1 MLNRLAIHG
10 TASLSLSRIICTL
23 AGSLVCRAGTPVQQ
37 DAVGAAAV
45 PPGVAAVEAALPGAE
60 VAAVVP
66 LDVAAVEAV
75 PRDAAVAVVAP
86 LGAAVAAEAP
96 LGAEAVLR
104 APDAAV
110 VAALQ
115 PDARVAAPDAM
126 AGCPPDA
133 TAPCA
138 PDVAVAVAF
147 QPDAEVAVLGGAAE
161 ALHVEAENLPADAVA
176 PCAPDVTAFPQARS
190 AASLR
195 GFAVS
200 PAFQRPASVR
210 RGAAAV
216 RRRQDAATARRVSLR
231 QVSLHRV

>member
-10 TASLSLSRIICTL
+10 TASLSLTRIICTL
-23 AGSLVCRAGTPVQQ
+23 AGSLACRAGTPVQQ

-45 PPGVAAVEAALPGAE
+45 PPGVAAVEAALPDAE

-75 PRDAAVAVVAP
+75 PRDAAVAAP
-86 LGAAVAAEAP
+86 LGVAVAAEAP

-110 VAALQ
+110 VAAFQ

-138 PDVAVAVAF
+138 PNVAVAVVF

-176 PCAPDVTAFPQARS
+176 QCALDVTASPQARS

-200 PAFQRPASVR
+200 QAFQRPASVR

-231 QVSLHRV
+231 QVSLRRV